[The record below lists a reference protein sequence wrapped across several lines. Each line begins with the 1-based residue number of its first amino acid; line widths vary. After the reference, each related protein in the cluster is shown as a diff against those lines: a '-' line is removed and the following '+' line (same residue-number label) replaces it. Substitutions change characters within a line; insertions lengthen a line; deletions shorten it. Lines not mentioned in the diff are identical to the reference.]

1 MQEDDDDKK
10 TPLQAKLDVLVDQI
24 GKIGL
29 YCAIFTFAAMVI
41 NLIISSSQNE
51 EELFTLENLQAV
63 VGYFIIGVT
72 IIVVAIPEGL
82 PLAVTIAL
90 AYAVG
95 KMKDEQ
101 NLVRTLDSCETMGGA
116 DTICSDKTG
125 TLTQNKMKVTRLL
138 AMGEVRTVFEKKD
151 FIKSYLDILCEG

>member
-1 MQEDDDDKK
+1 
-10 TPLQAKLDVLVDQI
+10 
-24 GKIGL
+24 
-29 YCAIFTFAAMVI
+29 MVI

-95 KMKDEQ
+95 KMKDE
-101 NLVRTLDSCETMGGA
+101 
-116 DTICSDKTG
+116 
-125 TLTQNKMKVTRLL
+125 
-138 AMGEVRTVFEKKD
+138 
-151 FIKSYLDILCEG
+151 